1 MPSLVTTV
9 QQQMHR
15 QKLLPTIGIAL
26 LQLIITVMID
36 VLPLISAVQLRT
48 VASQLRIPVQA
59 LLRLV
64 LAHVEVGTCAVKL

>member
-1 MPSLVTTV
+1 
-9 QQQMHR
+9 MHR

-26 LQLIITVMID
+26 PQLIITVMID

-48 VASQLRIPVQA
+48 VASQLPIPVQA
-59 LLRLV
+59 LLQLV